1 MRDTVRR
8 KWSYFVDYYLLKTVI
23 ILAAASLAA
32 FIIIRVV
39 SGGDSYKFCTAVIG
53 VTLDSAQSQY
63 LSDTELAALSS
74 AQGVE
79 ADKDD
84 ILTDSDFSLQSDGL
98 NKLQVMLSNGAVDLI
113 ITDEDSFRLLA
124 GYGYFLDLGTVLDD
138 EGMSLAE
145 GLTVSAAGYLD
156 DDNLGFEDTE
166 TGKGPSEPY
175 GIMFSSDG
183 GQEDNLVV
191 AIAASTENTE
201 AAASVI
207 LSMARETKETEKEGS
222 R

>member
-1 MRDTVRR
+1 
-8 KWSYFVDYYLLKTVI
+8 
-23 ILAAASLAA
+23 
-32 FIIIRVV
+32 
-39 SGGDSYKFCTAVIG
+39 
-53 VTLDSAQSQY
+53 
-63 LSDTELAALSS
+63 
-74 AQGVE
+74 
-79 ADKDD
+79 
-84 ILTDSDFSLQSDGL
+84 
-98 NKLQVMLSNGAVDLI
+98 
-113 ITDEDSFRLLA
+113 
-124 GYGYFLDLGTVLDD
+124 
-138 EGMSLAE
+138 MSLAE